1 MITESGARSRTSHST
16 TWGALPPAGT
26 VLAVT
31 ARPGQESA
39 ELGGLLLAFRQAG
52 ASLSLLCLTRGE
64 AAAPS
69 SGTARLEAVR
79 PWEVQLAASILGV
92 GEVGVANYRDGRLH
106 QYRTADLTERID
118 RAIRQY
124 EPDLLLVIA
133 PETGDSG
140 DGAVARAT
148 TAAAGRAGLPAVGR
162 TRPGTP
168 GAWTVSLGDNVEI
181 TRAVQHSAVAAHA
194 SQSELLPAVIERL
207 DLLEDEESLRWL
219 LFPHGTPAQRSRD
232 LASLG

>member
-1 MITESGARSRTSHST
+1 MITESWTPSPAGRAT
-16 TWGALPPAGT
+16 TWGALPAT
-26 VLAVT
+26 AAVLALT

-69 SGTARLEAVR
+69 AGTARLEAVR

-92 GEVGVANYRDGRLH
+92 RDVAVANYRDGWLP

-140 DGAVARAT
+140 DGAVARAA
-148 TAAAGRAGLPAVGR
+148 TAAAERAGLPVVGR
-162 TRPGTP
+162 TAPGAP
-168 GAWTVSLGDNVEI
+168 GAWTVSLGGSAGL
-181 TRAVQHSAVAAHA
+181 TRVVQHSAVAAHA
-194 SQSELLPAVIERL
+194 SQSELLPTVIQRL
-207 DLLEDEESLRWL
+207 DLLEEEETVRWL
-219 LFPHGTPAQRSRD
+219 LFPHGAPAQRSRD
-232 LASLG
+232 LASLD

>member
-1 MITESGARSRTSHST
+1 MITESGARSQTSHTT
-16 TWGALPPAGT
+16 TWGALPPAAT

-39 ELGGLLLAFRQAG
+39 ELGGLLLTFRQAG

-64 AAAPS
+64 ASAPS
-69 SGTARLEAVR
+69 AGTARLEAVR

-92 GEVGVANYRDGRLH
+92 REVAVANYRDGRLH
-106 QYRTADLTERID
+106 QYSTADLAERID
-118 RAIRQY
+118 RAIRQH

-133 PETGDSG
+133 PETGDTG
-140 DGAVARAT
+140 DGAVARAA
-148 TAAAGRAGLPAVGR
+148 TAAAERAGLPLVGR
-162 TRPGTP
+162 TRPGAR
-168 GAWTVSLGDNVEI
+168 GAWAVSLGDNVEI

-194 SQSELLPAVIERL
+194 SQSELLPAVIQRL

-219 LFPHGTPAQRSRD
+219 LFPHGTPAQRGRD

>member
-1 MITESGARSRTSHST
+1 MITESGARSRTSHTT

-39 ELGGLLLAFRQAG
+39 ELGGLLLMFRQAG

-106 QYRTADLTERID
+106 QYSTADLTERID

-148 TAAAGRAGLPAVGR
+148 TAAAERAGLPAVGR
-162 TRPGTP
+162 TRPGAP

-194 SQSELLPAVIERL
+194 SQSELLPTVIERL

>member
-1 MITESGARSRTSHST
+1 MITQSETPSPTSRTT
-16 TWGALPPAGT
+16 TWGALPVAAT

-52 ASLSLLCLTRGE
+52 AALSLLCLTRGE
-64 AAAPS
+64 AAPS

-92 GEVGVANYRDGRLH
+92 RQVGVANYRDGELH
-106 QYRTADLTERID
+106 RYRAADLTERID
-118 RAIRQY
+118 HAIRQY

-133 PETGDSG
+133 PETGDGG
-140 DGAVARAT
+140 DGAVARAA
-148 TAAAGRAGLPAVGR
+148 TAAAERAGLPVVGR
-162 TRPGTP
+162 TRPGAA
-168 GAWTVSLGDNVEI
+168 GAWTVSLGGSAEI

-194 SQSELLPAVIERL
+194 SQSELLPTVIQRL
-207 DLLEDEESLRWL
+207 DLLEDEETLRWL